1 MYKYK
6 EVVFVSFIILVLL
19 QGCATTYKPSNNV
32 TKMSQQMSK
41 VDAVRVIRAALINPK
56 RETGICR
63 ANGIP
68 GAGILNNGWEVN
80 EKNPRVK
87 ATTKSISFD
96 AYRQMLSHSTS
107 GNIATQGSAGLVTS
121 TSTNLKPIRRSIK
134 YADIESAKIYY
145 TSSAMNRLCYIPEGY
160 AEVRINLATGV
171 GHWVSV
177 IIENKNLERFIAAT
191 MILAPE
197 AEILTG

>member
-1 MYKYK
+1 MINYK
-6 EVVFVSFIILVLL
+6 EAIFILCIILVL
-19 QGCATTYKPSNNV
+19 QGCATTYKPTANV
-32 TKMSQQMSK
+32 LDMSQKMSRTE
-41 VDAVRVIRAALINPK
+41 AVRVIRSALINPK
-56 RETGICR
+56 RELGICR

-68 GAGILNNGWEVN
+68 DSGLLNNGWEVN
-80 EKNPRVK
+80 EKNPQVK
-87 ATTKSISFD
+87 ATTKSISFN

-121 TSTNLKPIRRSIK
+121 TSTNLKPIRRSIR

-145 TSSAMNRLCYIPEGY
+145 TSSTLNRLCYIPEGH
-160 AEVRINLATGV
+160 AEVRVNLATGM

-191 MILAPE
+191 MVLAPQ
-197 AEILTG
+197 AEIQMG

>member
-1 MYKYK
+1 MIMLK
-6 EVVFVSFIILVLL
+6 EVAVVSFIVIVL
-19 QGCATTYKPSNNV
+19 QGCATTYKPTANV
-32 TKMSQQMSK
+32 LDMSQRMSK
-41 VDAVRVIRAALINPK
+41 KDAVRVMRSALINPK
-56 RETGICR
+56 REAGICQ

-68 GAGILNNGWEVN
+68 DAGLLNNGWEVN
-80 EKNPRVK
+80 EKNPQIK
-87 ATTKSISFD
+87 TTTKSISFN

-145 TSSAMNRLCYIPEGY
+145 TSSAMNRLCYIPEGH
-160 AEVRINLATGV
+160 AEVRINLATGM

-177 IIENKNLERFIAAT
+177 IIENKNLERFIAAI
-191 MILAPE
+191 MIIAPQ

>member
-1 MYKYK
+1 MLK
-6 EVVFVSFIILVLL
+6 EVAVVSFIVIVL
-19 QGCATTYKPSNNV
+19 QGCATTYKPTANV
-32 TKMSQQMSK
+32 LDMSQRMSK
-41 VDAVRVIRAALINPK
+41 KDAVRVMRSALINPK
-56 RETGICR
+56 REAGICQ

-68 GAGILNNGWEVN
+68 DAGLLNNGWEVN
-80 EKNPRVK
+80 EKNPQIK
-87 ATTKSISFD
+87 TTTKSISFN

-134 YADIESAKIYY
+134 YEDIESAKIYY
-145 TSSAMNRLCYIPEGY
+145 TSSAMNRLCYIPEGH
-160 AEVRINLATGV
+160 AEVRITLATGM

-177 IIENKNLERFIAAT
+177 IIENKNLERFIAAI
-191 MILAPE
+191 MIIAPQ

>member
-1 MYKYK
+1 MFK
-6 EVVFVSFIILVLL
+6 EVAVVSFIVIVL
-19 QGCATTYKPSNNV
+19 QGCATTYKPTANV
-32 TKMSQQMSK
+32 LDMSQRMSK
-41 VDAVRVIRAALINPK
+41 KDAVRVMRSALINPK
-56 RETGICR
+56 REAGICQ

-68 GAGILNNGWEVN
+68 DAGLLNNGWEVN
-80 EKNPRVK
+80 EKNPQIK
-87 ATTKSISFD
+87 TTTKSISFN

-145 TSSAMNRLCYIPEGY
+145 TSSAMNRLCYIPEGH
-160 AEVRINLATGV
+160 AEVRINLATGM

-177 IIENKNLERFIAAT
+177 IIENKNLERFIAAI
-191 MILAPE
+191 MIIAPQ

>member
-1 MYKYK
+1 MIMFK
-6 EVVFVSFIILVLL
+6 EVAVVSFIVIVL
-19 QGCATTYKPSNNV
+19 QGCATTYKPTANV
-32 TKMSQQMSK
+32 LDMSHRMSK
-41 VDAVRVIRAALINPK
+41 NDAIRVMRSALINPK
-56 RETGICR
+56 REAGICQ

-68 GAGILNNGWEVN
+68 DTGLLNNGWEVN
-80 EKNPRVK
+80 EKNPQVK
-87 ATTKSISFD
+87 TTTKSISFN

-145 TSSAMNRLCYIPEGY
+145 TSSAMNRLCYIPEGH
-160 AEVRINLATGV
+160 AEVRINLATGM

-177 IIENKNLERFIAAT
+177 IIENKNLERFIAAI
-191 MILAPE
+191 MIIAPQ

>member
-1 MYKYK
+1 MFK
-6 EVVFVSFIILVLL
+6 EVAVVSFIVIVL
-19 QGCATTYKPSNNV
+19 QGCATTYKPTANV
-32 TKMSQQMSK
+32 LDMSQRMSK
-41 VDAVRVIRAALINPK
+41 NDAVRVMRSALINPK
-56 RETGICR
+56 REAGICQ

-68 GAGILNNGWEVN
+68 DAGLLNNGWEVN
-80 EKNPRVK
+80 EKNPQVK
-87 ATTKSISFD
+87 TTTKSISFN

-160 AEVRINLATGV
+160 AEVRINLATGM

-177 IIENKNLERFIAAT
+177 IIENKNLERFIAAI
-191 MILAPE
+191 MIIAPQ

>member
-1 MYKYK
+1 MLK
-6 EVVFVSFIILVLL
+6 EVAVVSFIVIVL
-19 QGCATTYKPSNNV
+19 QGCATTYKPTANV
-32 TKMSQQMSK
+32 LDMSQRMSK
-41 VDAVRVIRAALINPK
+41 NDAVRVMRSALINPK
-56 RETGICR
+56 REAGICQ

-68 GAGILNNGWEVN
+68 DAGLLNNGWEVN
-80 EKNPRVK
+80 EKNPQIK
-87 ATTKSISFD
+87 TTTKSISFN

-134 YADIESAKIYY
+134 YEDIESAKIYY
-145 TSSAMNRLCYIPEGY
+145 TSSAMNRLCYIPEGH
-160 AEVRINLATGV
+160 AEVRINLATGM

-177 IIENKNLERFIAAT
+177 IIENKNLERFIAAI
-191 MILAPE
+191 MIIAPQ

>member
-1 MYKYK
+1 MLK
-6 EVVFVSFIILVLL
+6 EVAVVSFIVIVL
-19 QGCATTYKPSNNV
+19 QGCATTYKPTANV
-32 TKMSQQMSK
+32 LDMSQRMSK
-41 VDAVRVIRAALINPK
+41 KDAVRVMRSALINPK
-56 RETGICR
+56 REAGICQ

-68 GAGILNNGWEVN
+68 DAGLLNNGWEVN
-80 EKNPRVK
+80 EKNPQIK
-87 ATTKSISFD
+87 TTTKSISFN

-134 YADIESAKIYY
+134 YEDIESAKIYY
-145 TSSAMNRLCYIPEGY
+145 TSSAMNRLCYIPEGH
-160 AEVRINLATGV
+160 AEVRINLATGM

-177 IIENKNLERFIAAT
+177 IIENKNLERFIAAI
-191 MILAPE
+191 MIIAPQ

>member
-1 MYKYK
+1 MIMLK
-6 EVVFVSFIILVLL
+6 EVAVVSFIVIVL
-19 QGCATTYKPSNNV
+19 QGCATTYKPTANV
-32 TKMSQQMSK
+32 LDMSQRMSK
-41 VDAVRVIRAALINPK
+41 KDAVRVMRSALINPK
-56 RETGICR
+56 REAGICQ

-68 GAGILNNGWEVN
+68 DAGLLNNGWEVN
-80 EKNPRVK
+80 EKNPQIK
-87 ATTKSISFD
+87 TTTKSISFN

-134 YADIESAKIYY
+134 YEDIESAKIYY
-145 TSSAMNRLCYIPEGY
+145 TSSAMKRLCYIPEGH
-160 AEVRINLATGV
+160 AEVRINLATGM

-177 IIENKNLERFIAAT
+177 IIENKNLERFIAAI
-191 MILAPE
+191 MIIAPQ

>member
-1 MYKYK
+1 MFK
-6 EVVFVSFIILVLL
+6 EVAVVSFIVIVL
-19 QGCATTYKPSNNV
+19 QGCATTYKPTANV
-32 TKMSQQMSK
+32 LDMSQRMSK
-41 VDAVRVIRAALINPK
+41 NDAVRVMRSALINSK
-56 RETGICR
+56 REAGICQ

-68 GAGILNNGWEVN
+68 DAGLLNNGWEVN
-80 EKNPRVK
+80 EKNPQVK
-87 ATTKSISFD
+87 TTTKSISFN

-160 AEVRINLATGV
+160 AEVRINLATGM
-171 GHWVSV
+171 GHWLSV
-177 IIENKNLERFIAAT
+177 IIENKNLERFIAAI
-191 MILAPE
+191 MIISPQ

>member
-1 MYKYK
+1 MNNIK
-6 EVVFVSFIILVLL
+6 EVIIVSCIILVF

-32 TKMSQQMSK
+32 VEMSQQMSN
-41 VDAVRVIRAALINPK
+41 VDAVRVMRAALLTPK
-56 RETGICR
+56 REPGICR

-68 GAGILNNGWEVN
+68 GAGLLNNGWEVN
-80 EKNPRVK
+80 EKNPQVK
-87 ATTKSISFD
+87 STTKSISFN

-121 TSTNLKPIRRSIK
+121 TSTNLKPIRRSIN

-177 IIENKNLERFIAAT
+177 IVENKNLEKFIAAT
-191 MILAPE
+191 MILAPQ
-197 AEILTG
+197 AEIKTA

>member
-1 MYKYK
+1 MLK
-6 EVVFVSFIILVLL
+6 EVAVVSFIVIVL
-19 QGCATTYKPSNNV
+19 QGCATTYKPTANV
-32 TKMSQQMSK
+32 LDMSQRMSK
-41 VDAVRVIRAALINPK
+41 KDAVRVMRSALINPK
-56 RETGICR
+56 REAGICQ

-68 GAGILNNGWEVN
+68 DAGLLNNGWEVN
-80 EKNPRVK
+80 EKNPQIK
-87 ATTKSISFD
+87 TTTKSISFN

-145 TSSAMNRLCYIPEGY
+145 TSSAMNRLCYIPEGH
-160 AEVRINLATGV
+160 AEVRINLATGM

-177 IIENKNLERFIAAT
+177 IIENKNLERFIAAI
-191 MILAPE
+191 MIIAPQ

>member
-1 MYKYK
+1 MLKG
-6 EVVFVSFIILVLL
+6 VAAVSFIVIVL
-19 QGCATTYKPSNNV
+19 QGCATTYKPTANV
-32 TKMSQQMSK
+32 LGMSQRMSK
-41 VDAVRVIRAALINPK
+41 NDAVRVMRSALINPK
-56 RETGICR
+56 REAGICQ

-68 GAGILNNGWEVN
+68 DAGLLNNNGWEVN
-80 EKNPRVK
+80 EKNPQVK
-87 ATTKSISFD
+87 TTTKSISFN

-145 TSSAMNRLCYIPEGY
+145 TSSAMNRLCYIPEGH
-160 AEVRINLATGV
+160 AEVRINLATGM

-177 IIENKNLERFIAAT
+177 IIENKNLERFIAAI
-191 MILAPE
+191 MIIAPQ